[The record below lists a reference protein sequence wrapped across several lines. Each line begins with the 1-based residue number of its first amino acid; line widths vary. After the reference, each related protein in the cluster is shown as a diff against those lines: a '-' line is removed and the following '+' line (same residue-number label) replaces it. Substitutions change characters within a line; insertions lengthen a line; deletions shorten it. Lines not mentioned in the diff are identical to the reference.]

1 MGPLRNSPHE
11 GDLMQINSSSQ
22 LASQMAA
29 QMASKMSSK
38 MAASK
43 MASSKLASP
52 NLASSK
58 PASPFS
64 AAVRPD
70 APIAGIAPAATSSSA
85 GGSEGITFRG
95 TESPVVSVEAL
106 MQHWG
111 SSNTEYDLNSDGIVN
126 GQDLSIALNSS
137 TNTQS
142 RVLEN
147 WGATGKLEGEGG
159 DHNGDGCVNAMD
171 LAMELNAAGTPRSA
185 QVSEGP
191 TATPMTPPTPQQ
203 MVTSIVDATFAVR
216 DVDGDGSLLAQDFEG
231 DNTKV
236 FDRLDLDKSGG
247 VGREELTKAL
257 LSELDKFKEQFPTTH
272 PEAFARRWMDTLTT
286 GRTAPNFGQFQR
298 MQQMF
303 NAPAAPGSTSQFLS
317 TRA

>member
-1 MGPLRNSPHE
+1 
-11 GDLMQINSSSQ
+11 MQINSSSQ

-38 MAASK
+38 MASSKMAPSNMASSK
-43 MASSKLASP
+43 MASSKM
-52 NLASSK
+52 
-58 PASPFS
+58 ASPF
-64 AAVRPD
+64 AAATRPD
-70 APIAGIAPAATSSSA
+70 ATLAGIVPSATSSSA

-95 TESPVVSVEAL
+95 TGSPVVSVEAL

-126 GQDLSIALNSS
+126 SQDLSIALNSS

-142 RVLEN
+142 RVLDN
-147 WGATGKLEGEGG
+147 WGATGKQEGEGG
-159 DHNGDGCVNAMD
+159 DYNGDGCVNAMD

-257 LSELDKFKEQFPTTH
+257 FSELDKFKAQFPTAQ

-303 NAPAAPGSTSQFLS
+303 NAPVAPGSTSQFLS

>member
-1 MGPLRNSPHE
+1 M
-11 GDLMQINSSSQ
+11 
-22 LASQMAA
+22 
-29 QMASKMSSK
+29 
-38 MAASK
+38 
-43 MASSKLASP
+43 
-52 NLASSK
+52 ASSK

-70 APIAGIAPAATSSSA
+70 APIAGIVPAATSSSA

-95 TESPVVSVEAL
+95 TESPVVSVDAL

-111 SSNTEYDLNSDGIVN
+111 SSDTEYDLNSDGIVN

-142 RVLEN
+142 RVFEN
-147 WGATGKLEGEGG
+147 WGASGKQAGEGG
-159 DHNGDGCVNAMD
+159 DYNGDGSVNAMD

-185 QVSEGP
+185 EVSEGP
-191 TATPMTPPTPQQ
+191 NATPIVPPTPQQ
-203 MVTSIVDATFAVR
+203 MVSSIVDATFAVR

-257 LSELDKFKEQFPTTH
+257 FSELDKFKEQFPTAR

-298 MQQMF
+298 MQQLF

>member
-1 MGPLRNSPHE
+1 
-11 GDLMQINSSSQ
+11 MQINSSSQ

-29 QMASKMSSK
+29 QMASKLS
-38 MAASK
+38 SK
-43 MASSKLASP
+43 MASSKMASSKMAP
-52 NLASSK
+52 SNMASK

-70 APIAGIAPAATSSSA
+70 APIAGIVPAATSSSA

-95 TESPVVSVEAL
+95 TESPVVSVDAL

-111 SSNTEYDLNSDGIVN
+111 SSDTEYDLNSDGIVN

-142 RVLEN
+142 RVFEN
-147 WGATGKLEGEGG
+147 WGASGKQAGEGG
-159 DHNGDGCVNAMD
+159 DYNGDGSVNAMD

-185 QVSEGP
+185 EVSEGP
-191 TATPMTPPTPQQ
+191 NATPIVPPTPQQ
-203 MVTSIVDATFAVR
+203 MVSSIVDATFAVR

-257 LSELDKFKEQFPTTH
+257 LSELDKFKEQFPTAR

-298 MQQMF
+298 MQQLF

>member
-29 QMASKMSSK
+29 QMASKLS
-38 MAASK
+38 SK
-43 MASSKLASP
+43 MASSKMASP
-52 NLASSK
+52 NMASSK

-70 APIAGIAPAATSSSA
+70 APIAGIVPAATSSSA

-95 TESPVVSVEAL
+95 TESPVVSVDAL

-111 SSNTEYDLNSDGIVN
+111 SSDTEYDLNSDGIVN

-142 RVLEN
+142 RVFEN
-147 WGATGKLEGEGG
+147 WGASGKQAGEGG
-159 DHNGDGCVNAMD
+159 DYNGDGSVNAMD

-185 QVSEGP
+185 EVSEGP
-191 TATPMTPPTPQQ
+191 NATPIVPPTPQQ
-203 MVTSIVDATFAVR
+203 MVSSIVDATFAVR

-257 LSELDKFKEQFPTTH
+257 LSELDKFKEQFPTAR

-298 MQQMF
+298 MQQLF

>member
-1 MGPLRNSPHE
+1 
-11 GDLMQINSSSQ
+11 MQINSSSQ

-29 QMASKMSSK
+29 QMASKLS
-38 MAASK
+38 SK
-43 MASSKLASP
+43 MASSKMAPS
-52 NLASSK
+52 NMASK

-95 TESPVVSVEAL
+95 TESPVVSVDAL

-111 SSNTEYDLNSDGIVN
+111 SSDTEYDLNSDGIVN

-142 RVLEN
+142 RVFEN
-147 WGATGKLEGEGG
+147 WGASGKQAGEGG
-159 DHNGDGCVNAMD
+159 DYNGDGSVNAMD

-185 QVSEGP
+185 EVSEGP
-191 TATPMTPPTPQQ
+191 NATPIVPPTPQQ
-203 MVTSIVDATFAVR
+203 MVSSIVDATFAVR

-257 LSELDKFKEQFPTTH
+257 FSELDKFKEQFPTAR

-298 MQQMF
+298 MQQLF